1 MVFIEE
7 NLNINFKSGD
17 EFSKQLKKITEQL
30 PAILDDFEKYY
41 VFYNMNSTNN
51 EYQSLFENIKNNLIS
66 LNSQTFILS
75 NGIEE
80 EINKV
85 NKIMILLDGEIK
97 KEKETN
103 RSLNFNLQSIKEKEN
118 SSNLMITNYKQL
130 YDIGYLR
137 NWGLVLSIITAGF
150 LISKISKKNV
160 PTNLPTNLNILKK

>member
-1 MVFIEE
+1 MGVIEE

-160 PTNLPTNLNILKK
+160 PTNLNILKK

>member
-103 RSLNFNLQSIKEKEN
+103 RLLNFNLQSIKEKEN

-150 LISKISKKNV
+150 IISKISKKNL
-160 PTNLPTNLNILKK
+160 PTNLPTNFNIIK